1 MIFGIIV
8 VLALFASAFAAHFL
22 LADPGYVII
31 NFRGYVVEMSVP
43 VLIGFAVLLLLA
55 VWFIRKIV
63 LAPKR
68 LGEAAG
74 RYRSARSGKKMT
86 RGMIAVAEGN
96 FKRGEKMLARAAST
110 SDSPL
115 FNYLQAARA
124 AHLQGRDDRRDEWL
138 RLAFQDTPEAAN
150 AVLLTQAEF
159 QLDRGQNEQALA
171 TLRRLDENSKDHAH
185 ALALL
190 GRLYFKLEDWDS
202 LAELLPRL
210 RKSSQLKP
218 ETLDTWTIRIHKEM
232 LNRAADSDAIAETW
246 KGVSRA
252 HKSNATLLEAYYDGL
267 MRAGQHDR
275 VEKELAATLKSN
287 WHGPLVRLFGLVEAS
302 DTTKQLKRAEGWLKK
317 HGDDPDLLL
326 AAARLC
332 LRNELWGKARSYL
345 ETVISLRPSPEA
357 YREYGALLNQMGEA
371 DAAAAAYRDG
381 LGMLAAEPLTAI
393 PHMDAAGKH

>member
-1 MIFGIIV
+1 MKFGIIV
-8 VLALFASAFAAHFL
+8 VVALFASAFAAHFL

-43 VLIGFAVLLLLA
+43 VLVGLAVVLLFT
-55 VWFIRKIV
+55 VWLIRKIF
-63 LAPKR
+63 LAPRR

-74 RYRSARSGKKMT
+74 RYRSARSGQKLT
-86 RGMIAVAEGN
+86 RGMIAVAEGK
-96 FKRGEKMLARAAST
+96 FAHGEKMLARAAST

-138 RLAFQDTPEAAN
+138 RLAYKETPEAAN

-185 ALALL
+185 ALSLL
-190 GRLYFKLEDWDS
+190 GRLYFELEDWGA

-210 RKSSQLKP
+210 RKNSQLKP
-218 ETLDTWTIRIHKEM
+218 ETLDTWTVRVHRET
-232 LNRAADSDAIAETW
+232 LSRAGDNDAVTKAW
-246 KGVSRA
+246 KAVSRA
-252 HKSNATLLEAYYDGL
+252 HKSEPTLLEAYYTSL
-267 MRAGQHDR
+267 MRTGQHDR
-275 VEKELAATLKSN
+275 VEKELATALKSN
-287 WHGPLVRLFGLVEAS
+287 WQGPLVRLFGLVES
-302 DTTKQLKRAEGWLKK
+302 SNTSKQLKSAESWLKN
-317 HGDDPDLLL
+317 HDDDPDLLL

-345 ETVISLRPSPEA
+345 ETVIGLRPTPEA
-357 YREYGALLNQMGEA
+357 YQEYGALLNQLGDA
-371 DAAAAAYRDG
+371 DAAATAYRDG
-381 LGMLAAEPLTAI
+381 LGMVTAEPLTAI
-393 PHMDAAGKH
+393 PHMDADQA

>member
-8 VLALFASAFAAHFL
+8 VIALFASAFAAHFL

-43 VLIGFAVLLLLA
+43 VLIGIAVVLLFAVWLIRRVLLA
-55 VWFIRKIV
+55 PR
-63 LAPKR
+63 R

-74 RYRSARSGKKMT
+74 RYRAARSGQKMT

-96 FKRGEKMLARAAST
+96 FARGEKLLARAAGS

-124 AHLQGRDDRRDEWL
+124 AHLQGRDERRDEWL
-138 RLAFQDTPEAAN
+138 RLAYQETPEAAN

-159 QLDRGQNEQALA
+159 QLDRGQTEQALA
-171 TLRRLDENSKDHAH
+171 TLRRLDENSKGHAQ

-190 GRLYFKLEDWDS
+190 GRLYFQLEDWPALD
-202 LAELLPRL
+202 ELLPRL
-210 RKSSQLKP
+210 RKSSQVSA
-218 ETLDTWTIRIHKEM
+218 ETLDAWTLRVRQEA
-232 LNRAADSDAIAETW
+232 LDRATDSEALAAAW
-246 KGVSRA
+246 KALTRA
-252 HKSNATLLEAYYDGL
+252 QKSNASLLEAYY
-267 MRAGQHDR
+267 AGMLRLGEHDR
-275 VEKELAATLKSN
+275 AEKELASVLKSN
-287 WHGPLVRLFGLVEAS
+287 WNGSLVRLFGLVESGNAS
-302 DTTKQLKRAEGWLKK
+302 KQLKRAEGWLKN

-345 ETVISLRPSPEA
+345 ETVIGIRPTPEA
-357 YREYGALLNQMGEA
+357 YQEYGALLNQMGEA
-371 DAAAAAYRDG
+371 DAAALAFRDG
-381 LGMLAAEPLTAI
+381 LGMVTSEPLTAI
-393 PHMDAAGKH
+393 PHIDADAD

>member
-8 VLALFASAFAAHFL
+8 LIALFVSAFAAHFL

-43 VLIGFAVLLLLA
+43 VLVGLAFLLLLA
-55 VWFIRKIV
+55 VWLVRKIF
-63 LAPKR
+63 LAPRR

-74 RYRSARSGKKMT
+74 RYRSARSGRKLT

-96 FKRGEKMLARAAST
+96 FARGEKMLARAASG

-138 RLAFQDTPEAAN
+138 RLAYQETPEAAN

-159 QLDRGQNEQALA
+159 QLDRGQSEQALA

-185 ALALL
+185 ALSLL
-190 GRLYFKLEDWDS
+190 GRLYFELEDWDS

-210 RKSSQLKP
+210 KKNAQLKP
-218 ETLDTWTIRIHKEM
+218 ETLDEWTIRVRKES
-232 LNRAADSDAIAETW
+232 LDQAADGEAVTEAW
-246 KGVSRA
+246 KGISRA
-252 HKSNATLLEAYYDGL
+252 HKSNTTLLEAYYAGL
-267 MRAGQHDR
+267 VRAGQHDR
-275 VEKELAATLKSN
+275 VEKELAASLKSN
-287 WHGPLVRLFGLVEAS
+287 WRGPLVRLFGLVEAT
-302 DTTKQLKRAEGWLKK
+302 DTTKQLKRAENWLKK

-345 ETVISLRPSPEA
+345 ETVISLRPTPEA
-357 YREYGALLNQMGEA
+357 YKEYGALLNQMGEA
-371 DAAAAAYRDG
+371 DAAADAYRDG
-381 LGMLAAEPLTAI
+381 LGMVAPEPLTAI
-393 PHMDAAGKH
+393 PHMEADKS

>member
-1 MIFGIIV
+1 MKFGIIV

-31 NFRGYVVEMSVP
+31 NFRGYTIEMSVP
-43 VLIGFAVLLLLA
+43 VLLGLAVLLLFLI
-55 VWFIRKIV
+55 WFIRKII
-63 LAPKR
+63 LAPRR

-74 RYRSARSGKKMT
+74 RYRSARSGQKLT

-96 FKRGEKMLARAAST
+96 FARGEKMLARAASG

-138 RLAFQDTPEAAN
+138 RLAYKETPEAAN

-159 QLDRGQNEQALA
+159 HLDRGQNEQALA
-171 TLRRLDENSKDHAH
+171 TLRQLDENSKDHAH
-185 ALALL
+185 ALSLL

-210 RKSSQLKP
+210 KKNNQIKP
-218 ETLDTWTIRIHKEM
+218 ETLDTWAIRVRREA
-232 LNRAADSDAIAETW
+232 LNRATDGDAVEAAWTGI
-246 KGVSRA
+246 SRA
-252 HKSNATLLEAYYDGL
+252 HKSDVTLLEAYYAGL

-275 VEKELAATLKSN
+275 VEKELARAIKSD
-287 WHGPLVRLFGLVEAS
+287 WRGPLVRLFGLVEAA
-302 DTTKQLKRAEGWLKK
+302 DTTKQLKRAESWLKN
-317 HGDDPDLLL
+317 HDDDPDLLL

-345 ETVISLRPSPEA
+345 ETVISLRPTPEA
-357 YREYGALLNQMGEA
+357 YQEYGALLNKMGEA
-371 DAAAAAYRDG
+371 DGAAAAYRDG
-381 LGMLAAEPLTAI
+381 LGMVAAGPLTAI
-393 PHMDAAGKH
+393 PHLDASKD